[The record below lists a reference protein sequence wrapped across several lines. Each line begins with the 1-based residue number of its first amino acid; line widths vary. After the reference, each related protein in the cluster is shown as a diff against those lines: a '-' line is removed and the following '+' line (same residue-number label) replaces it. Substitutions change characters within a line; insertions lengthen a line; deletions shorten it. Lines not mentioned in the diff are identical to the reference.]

1 MGGPLA
7 GVKVLEFS
15 QIIAAPFGGQI
26 LADLGADVLKVEP
39 PAGESWRLQA
49 LFAPTESKTYQCLN
63 RGKRCITLKLDDP
76 PATEIVNRLIDDTDV
91 VLINY
96 RPDVPKKFHIDY
108 DSLRAIKPDLVYV
121 DLTAFGRRGPWAMRP
136 GYDGVVQAVTGLMA
150 GEGKLRDDGTPMT
163 ISSTA
168 VADYSTG
175 MVLADAVVTAL
186 YHHACTGEGQL
197 VECSLFATAL
207 NIQADEVMEHPI
219 ADRSVRNPLR
229 EKRRQ
234 RRGEGASFAELSE
247 IRESGLHHADA
258 FYRAYLTKD
267 GAMVVAAKS
276 EQERAKAIEI
286 LGAADAK
293 GLAARFAL
301 GTNDEWLERL
311 KAGGVPAGPVN
322 FPEEM
327 QDHEQ
332 VLANELHAEF
342 EHEVTGP
349 QSQVGALLRFS
360 QAPLDP
366 IVASPPL
373 GRDTE
378 DVLHSI
384 GYSDADIDALKSA
397 GVIRESE

>member
-1 MGGPLA
+1 MSGPLE
-7 GVKVLEFS
+7 GVKILEFS

-63 RGKRCITLKLDDP
+63 RGKRCITLSLDDP
-76 PATEIVNRLIDDTDV
+76 AATEIVNRLIPDMDV

-108 DSLRAIKPDLVYV
+108 ESLAAIKPDLVYV

-150 GEGKLRDDGTPMT
+150 GEGKLREDGTPQT

-186 YHHACTGEGQL
+186 YHRERTGEGQL

-219 ADRSVRNPLR
+219 ADRNVRNPLR
-229 EKRRQ
+229 DKRLQ
-234 RRGEGASFAELSE
+234 RRNEGASFAELSE
-247 IRESGLHHADA
+247 IRESGLHHPDA
-258 FYRAYLTKD
+258 FYRAYLTRD
-267 GAMVVAAKS
+267 GAVVVAAKS
-276 EQERAKAIEI
+276 DRERARAIEA

-301 GTNDEWLERL
+301 GTTDEWVERL
-311 KAGGVPAGPVN
+311 LDADVPVSPVN

-327 QDHEQ
+327 DRDAQ
-332 VLANELHAEF
+332 VLANDLFVEL

-349 QSQVGALLRFS
+349 QTQVGSLLRFS
-360 QAPLDP
+360 EAPLDP
-366 IVASPPL
+366 IRASPPL

-384 GYSDADIDALKSA
+384 GYTDSDIGELKA
-397 GVIRESE
+397 RGVIKGD

>member
-1 MGGPLA
+1 MSGPLD

-63 RGKRCITLKLDDP
+63 RGKRCITLSLDDP
-76 PATEIVNRLIDDTDV
+76 AATEIVNRLVEDMDV

-96 RPDVPKKFHIDY
+96 RPDVPKKFHVDY
-108 DSLRAIKPDLVYV
+108 ESLSAIKPDLVYV

-150 GEGKLRDDGTPMT
+150 GEGKRREDGTPQT

-168 VADYSTG
+168 IADYSTG

-186 YHHACTGEGQL
+186 YHRECTGEGQL

-207 NIQADEVMEHPI
+207 NIQADEVMEHAL
-219 ADRSVRNPLR
+219 ADRAVRNPLR

-234 RRGEGASFAELSE
+234 RRREGATFAELAE
-247 IRESGLHHADA
+247 IRESGLHHPDA

-267 GAMVVAAKS
+267 GALVVAARS
-276 EQERAKAIEI
+276 DGERAKAIEI
-286 LGAADAK
+286 LGAADPK
-293 GLAARFAL
+293 GLSARFAL
-301 GTNDEWLERL
+301 HTNDEWMARL
-311 KAGGVPAGPVN
+311 NAGDVPASPVN
-322 FPEEM
+322 FAEEM
-327 QDHEQ
+327 ERDEQ
-332 VLANELHAEF
+332 VLANDLVTRF
-342 EHEVTGP
+342 EHDVTGP
-349 QSQVGALLRFS
+349 QSQVGSLLKFS
-360 QAPLDP
+360 ESPLDP
-366 IVASPPL
+366 IRASPPL

-378 DVLHSI
+378 DVLRSI
-384 GYSDADIDALKSA
+384 GYTDADIDALKA
-397 GVIRESE
+397 GGVIRGD

>member
-1 MGGPLA
+1 MSGPLD

-15 QIIAAPFGGQI
+15 QIIAAPFAGQI
-26 LADLGADVLKVEP
+26 LADLGADVVKVEP

-49 LFAPTESKTYQCLN
+49 LFAPTESKSFQCLN
-63 RGKRCITLKLDDP
+63 RGKRAITLRLDDP
-76 PATEIVNRLIDDTDV
+76 AATDIVDRLVQDMDV

-96 RPDVPKKFHIDY
+96 RPDVPKRFHIDY
-108 DSLRAIKPDLVYV
+108 DSLRAIKSDLVYV

-150 GEGKLRDDGTPMT
+150 GEGKLREDGTPMT

-168 VADYSTG
+168 IADYSTG

-186 YHHACTGEGQL
+186 YHRECTGKGQL

-229 EKRRQ
+229 DKRRQ
-234 RRGEGASFAELSE
+234 RRREGAPFAELSE
-247 IRESGLHHADA
+247 IRESGLHQPDA

-267 GAMVVAAKS
+267 GAVVIAAHS
-276 EQERAKAIEI
+276 ERERAKAIEI
-286 LGAADAK
+286 LGAADPK

-301 GTNDEWLERL
+301 RTNDEWLDLLNE
-311 KAGGVPAGPVN
+311 AQVPAAPVN
-322 FPEEM
+322 FPEVM

-332 VLANELHAEF
+332 VRANELYVEL

-349 QSQVGALLRFS
+349 QSQVGSLLTFS
-360 QAPLDP
+360 RAQLDP
-366 IVASPPL
+366 IKASPPL
-373 GRDTE
+373 GRDTK
-378 DVLHSI
+378 DVLHGI
-384 GYSDADIDALKSA
+384 GCSDAEIEALAAA
-397 GVIRESE
+397 GVIKGD